1 MFVGRYRQFSGP
13 WQFSGPAPAYRPPIS
28 NGGQPVDDSHGHHLL
43 TILAGPSRWQAHLT
57 KAMASPATRVPNNFF
72 RVVTSVSSQVP
83 KHLQHLFGPGS
94 DGTMIAGTIDRW
106 TRTIYMVPA
115 PGLRQETR
123 LEYAL
128 HEAVHLFAA
137 PHAATAATCPAPC
150 IGTFQRRYGDGF
162 GEGLTQVITEDIME
176 AQGIS
181 RYYRDRPYD
190 VYTAPVRELVRIF
203 GVDLVGRAY
212 VFGDVAPLATAI
224 DERWGPVWQHIAAR
238 TTMKD
243 PKAALAT
250 IKRVEDAYAEGL
262 RRNERLRQMIQQGPR
277 GDFPTPSRTHMY
289 AGLGFAPTARR
300 LSPQPAPPQ
309 LAFLTVDNFDVQ
321 KATVK
326 PEMKALLARFVDHV
340 KTSWQSPGQAIGV
353 VRLKGHTDATGPDN
367 FNRDLGNWR
376 AEAVKRE
383 VLALFG
389 PLLNRVLVEVEASP
403 GKAQPRVDNAT
414 ARGRA
419 ANRRVEIFI
428 EGPIPPAPDWPG
440 GKPKTVKWP
449 PDVSDPDNGEV
460 WDQFRFRR
468 GIPEDALRGKSVQ
481 EFLMDLCAPVFGKRC
496 KDVIDKAVDKGCDGI
511 VSLIEQFGG
520 RVSGAQKEEVIKRCR
535 EAASRRIR

>member
-1 MFVGRYRQFSGP
+1 MFQRRHSEFSGP
-13 WQFSGPAPAYRPPIS
+13 WRFSGPAPAYRPPLS
-28 NGGQPVDDSHGHHLL
+28 NGGQPVDDSHAPHLL
-43 TILAGPSRWQAHLT
+43 TILGGPSRWQAHLA
-57 KAMASPATRVPNNFF
+57 KAMASPAATVPKHFF
-72 RVVTSVSSQVP
+72 RVVTSVSGQVP

-94 DGTMIAGTIDRW
+94 GGSMIAGTIDRW

-150 IGTFQRRYGDGF
+150 IGIFQRRYGDGF

-190 VYTAPVRELVRIF
+190 VYTAPVREMVRVF
-203 GVDLVGRAY
+203 GVDVVGRAY
-212 VFGDVAPLATAI
+212 FFGDVAPLATAM
-224 DERWGPVWQHIAAR
+224 DVRWGPAWQHVAAR

-243 PKAALAT
+243 PQAALAT
-250 IKRVEDAYAEGL
+250 IKRLEDAYGA
-262 RRNERLRQMIQQGPR
+262 RMRQMIQQGPR
-277 GDFPTPSRTHMY
+277 GDFPTPSRTRMM
-289 AGLGFAPTARR
+289 AGFGFTPTARR
-300 LSPQPAPPQ
+300 LSPQPSPPQ
-309 LAFLTVDNFDVQ
+309 LTFLTVDNFEIQ

-326 PEMKALLARFVDHV
+326 PEMKAVLARFIEHV
-340 KTSWQSPGQAIGV
+340 KASWQSPGQAIGV
-353 VRLKGHTDATGPDN
+353 IRLKGHTDASGPDN

-383 VLALFG
+383 MLALLG
-389 PLLNRVLVEVEASP
+389 PLINRVLVEVEPSP
-403 GKAQPRVDNAT
+403 GKAQPKADNRT
-414 ARGRA
+414 PRGRA
-419 ANRRVEIFI
+419 ANRRVEISI

-449 PDVSDPDNGEV
+449 PDVSDPDKGEV

-468 GIPEDALRGKSVQ
+468 GIPEDALRGRSVQ
-481 EFLMDLCAPVFGKRC
+481 EFFTDLCAPALGKRC
-496 KDVIDKAVDKGCDGI
+496 KDVIDKAFDKGCDGI
-511 VSLIEQFGG
+511 ASLIEQLGG
-520 RVSGAQKEEVIKRCR
+520 RITGAQKEEVTKRCR
-535 EAASRRIR
+535 EAASTSIR

>member
-1 MFVGRYRQFSGP
+1 MFVNRHPGFGGR
-13 WQFSGPAPAYRPPIS
+13 WQFAGPAPAYRPPIS
-28 NGGQPVDDSHGHHLL
+28 NGGQPVDDSHGPHLL

-57 KAMASPATRVPNNFF
+57 KAMASPATAVPKHFF
-72 RVVTSVSSQVP
+72 RVVTSVSGQVP
-83 KHLQHLFGPGS
+83 KHLQHLFRPGS
-94 DGTMIAGTIDRW
+94 DGSMIAGTIDRW

-150 IGTFQRRYGDGF
+150 IGAFQRRYGDGF

-190 VYTAPVRELVRIF
+190 VYTGPVRAMVKSF

-212 VFGDVAPLATAI
+212 FFGDVAPLVTAM
-224 DERWGPVWQHIAAR
+224 DVRWGPAWQHVAAR

-243 PKAALAT
+243 PKGALAT
-250 IKRVEDAYAEGL
+250 IKRLEDAYEA
-262 RRNERLRQMIQQGPR
+262 RMRQMIQQGPR
-277 GDFPTPSRTHMY
+277 GDFPAPSRTHMY
-289 AGLGFAPTARR
+289 AGFGFTPAPRR
-300 LSPQPAPPQ
+300 LSPQPLPPQ
-309 LAFLTVDNFDVQ
+309 LTFLTIDNFEVG

-326 PEMKALLARFVDHV
+326 PEMKAVLAPFVNHV
-340 KTSWQSPGQAIGV
+340 KASWQSQGHAIGV
-353 VRLKGHTDATGPDN
+353 IRLKGHTDSTGPDN

-383 VLALFG
+383 IVGLLG
-389 PLLNRVLVEVEASP
+389 PLINRVLVEVEPSP
-403 GKAQPRVDNAT
+403 GEAQPRAANT
-414 ARGRA
+414 TPRGRA
-419 ANRRVEIFI
+419 ANRRVEISI
-428 EGPIPPAPDWPG
+428 QGPIPPAPEWPG
-440 GKPKTVKWP
+440 GKRKPIKWP
-449 PDVSDPDNGEV
+449 PDISDPDKGEE
-460 WDQFRFRR
+460 WDKFRFKR
-468 GIPEDALRGKSVQ
+468 GMPNDSLRGRSVQ
-481 EFLMDLCAPVFGKRC
+481 EFLTELCEPLLGKRC
-496 KDVIDKAVDKGCDGI
+496 KDVIDKAVGKGCEGI
-511 VSLIEQFGG
+511 AALIKELGG
-520 RVSGAQKEEVIKRCR
+520 RVSGAQKEEVMKRCR